1 MDHKVKLTDEQRA
14 AARKNI
20 NNLRALA
27 DNVSANISK
36 SLAAEDGTDNIKSAG
51 DALEDILEV
60 IVGDILDEHDEK
72 EDDIMK
78 LATGEGYIVNGT
90 TKLEELEDL
99 FEIEFPDEDIDT
111 VNGFM
116 LYELGRLPE
125 DEEHIQINYQGFSFI
140 AMKWDAHMITKAK
153 IRKLPQEMKVNA

>member
-1 MDHKVKLTDEQRA
+1 MNGHSYNIIEVKV
-14 AARKNI
+14 
-20 NNLRALA
+20 
-27 DNVSANISK
+27 
-36 SLAAEDGTDNIKSAG
+36 
-51 DALEDILEV
+51 
-60 IVGDILDEHDEK
+60 
-72 EDDIMK
+72 MK
-78 LATGEGYIVNGT
+78 
-90 TKLEELEDL
+90 TK
-99 FEIEFPDEDIDT
+99 FPDEDIDT